1 MKNLLITTLKYFDN
15 LKFSYKTSFLIFII
29 SGGMLCIIVLSQISI
44 FTLKND
50 FDILFEKRTKGLIEL
65 EHIKDSYKINI
76 QDTLD
81 NFENKRLNFVQAK
94 DVLKLASEIIDKNWH
109 LYKENSS
116 LENRFFI
123 VNWIKKFVL
132 NPNNLYENKV
142 LKDEIIKNIN
152 SKMLSINLL
161 LKDIRNEKDEEYFK
175 KLKFEINSISVHLAS
190 LMNYDLAVAITE
202 KRDTDKV
209 FNIITIFSFI
219 SIFIVF
225 FFSIILSL
233 FITKHFKQ
241 IHYLQEKN
249 VEEKTKELKELN
261 NSLELKIAQEVAK
274 NRKKDIIMFQQAR
287 FASLGEMLNN
297 IAHQWRQPLGSLC
310 MIIQSF
316 QVKMQFGKLTS
327 EFVQQKTEDALL
339 LAQNMSNTL
348 DDFKNFFDPS
358 KAKKKFF
365 IEDCIEHSIE
375 LSKYFLNKEHIKVE
389 LNIKKN
395 IEIFSYYNEL
405 SHVFLNIISNSK
417 DALISNVDKNDRIIK
432 IVVNSKKDFLFV
444 NIIDNG
450 GGIPADVMP
459 KIFEPYYTTKYKSAG
474 TGIGLYMSKQII
486 EKHIKGQIS
495 CKNIK
500 YKIKD
505 DKTFSCTSF
514 VIKIP
519 LKDEDE

>member
-190 LMNYDLAVAITE
+190 LMNYDLSVAITE

-297 IAHQWRQPLGSLC
+297 IAHQWRQPLGSIS

-316 QVKMQFGKLTS
+316 QTKMRLNKLS
-327 EFVQQKTEDALL
+327 LDFVEQKVADALL

-348 DDFKNFFDPS
+348 DDFKNFFSPNKS
-358 KAKKKFF
+358 KNSFF
-365 IEDCIEHSIE
+365 IKDCVENSIE
-375 LSKYFLNKEHIKVE
+375 LSKYFLNKENIKVD
-389 LNIKKN
+389 LIVKKN
-395 IEIFSYYNEL
+395 VKIYSFENEL

-417 DALISNVDKNDRIIK
+417 DALINNLSKDNRVIRVI
-432 IVVNSKKDFLFV
+432 VNSKKDFVFV
-444 NIIDNG
+444 NISDNG
-450 GGIPADVMP
+450 GGIPPLIMP
-459 KIFEPYYTTKYKSAG
+459 KIVEPYYTTKYKSAG

-505 DKTFSCTSF
+505 DETFSCTSF